1 MIKKIGFIPKNILPL
16 IMEIYQI
23 NNKEKLFIYII
34 NIIYK
39 IVFFKNKLFYK
50 KIIFYLFDIFVGFGF
65 KLQLKSV

>member
-16 IMEIYQI
+16 IIEIYQI

-39 IVFFKNKLFYK
+39 IVFS
-50 KIIFYLFDIFVGFGF
+50 KINNSI
-65 KLQLKSV
+65 K